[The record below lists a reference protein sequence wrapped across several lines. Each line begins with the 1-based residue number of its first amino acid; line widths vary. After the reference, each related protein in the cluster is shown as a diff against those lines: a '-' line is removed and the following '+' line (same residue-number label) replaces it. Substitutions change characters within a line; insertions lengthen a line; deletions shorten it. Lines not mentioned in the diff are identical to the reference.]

1 MSLKTTLNNFKVGIR
16 PIPLEKLKEK
26 FCDADSRF
34 ITIDGMD
41 VHYRDQGKGP
51 ALVLLHGV
59 CASLHTWDG
68 WCEELKD
75 RYRIIRLD
83 VPGWGITGP
92 SKNEEYMSNVMNVFF
107 DKFFDAV
114 GLDTFYLAG
123 NSLGGYYS
131 WSYAVHRPD
140 RVKKLVLLDP
150 IAYNQSLPYEF
161 RLVQI
166 PGTKFLVNNIML
178 PRLLIQTSI
187 KRLYGRSERISDY
200 IHDVY
205 WELLMRKGNR
215 RTLTKV
221 FDMIATMSKSDTVY
235 LDVKKIRMPVLMAW
249 GKQDIW
255 SRWKETIEEWKRDM
269 PHAELVLYDNC
280 GHMPMEEIP
289 VESARDAH
297 AFFMKKAAPVKTGNK
312 TKPVSKKK
320 LAAGRA

>member
-1 MSLKTTLNNFKVGIR
+1 MSLKTMINNFKIGVR
-16 PIPLEKLKEK
+16 PIPLPSLKEK
-26 FCDADSRF
+26 YCNADSKF
-34 ITIDGMD
+34 ITIDGID
-41 VHYRDQGKGP
+41 VHYKDQGKGP
-51 ALVLLHGV
+51 VLVLLHGV

-68 WCEELKD
+68 WCEELKNH
-75 RYRIIRLD
+75 YRIIRLD

-92 SKNEEYMSNVMNVFF
+92 SRDEEYTSDTMNIFF
-107 DKFFDAV
+107 DRFFDAL
-114 GLDTFYLAG
+114 GLDSFYLAG

-140 RVKKLVLLDP
+140 RVKKLILLDP

-166 PGTKFLVNNIML
+166 PGTKFLVNNILL
-178 PRLLIQTSI
+178 PRILIQTSI
-187 KRLYGRSERISDY
+187 KRLYGVPERITDY

-221 FDMIATMSKSDTVY
+221 FDMIATMSRSDTVY
-235 LDVKKIRMPVLMAW
+235 LDVKKIKLPLLMAW

-255 SRWKETIEEWKRDM
+255 SRWKETIEEWKRDL
-269 PHAELVLYDNC
+269 PHAELVLYDDC

-297 AFFMKKAAPVKTGNK
+297 AFFMKKTALIKA
-312 TKPVSKKK
+312 KKK
-320 LAAGRA
+320 PGSKLAKVRG